1 MDRRGFILLIL
12 FTISIFFV
20 HNWFAN
26 DDKNKKPTEQAV
38 VVSSAPPLAVE
49 AEKAPISSEKF
60 YVIENDY
67 QQVVFS
73 NLGGSVA
80 EINLPFKTKENQRSI
95 VLPIEFDTILKEKYP
110 KNAYF
115 PSAPYYTSS
124 SSTLSEPQL
133 GGYSPLLR
141 RSISTAPKR
150 PPFKVT
156 PAYYSLNI
164 ISEDDESLANAL
176 YSIKRFEKD
185 LIVFEL
191 SQNQRK
197 ITKTYKFAKVDNKDV
212 PYSLILDLQIE
223 GDSRGLMLT
232 SGVPEV
238 EMISG
243 GASPDIQYRYER
255 NQKTV
260 IEQMKLPKDSTF
272 IKGISTD
279 WVCNS
284 NGFFGIIINAITE
297 KPVGFEAS
305 FIPGTNNPTRLTIID
320 ARHDLY
326 PANKY
331 PGYLVALPLKHSS
344 KPMSFRVYAGPFE
357 QNLLKQV
364 DTAFQDPKTGIS
376 PDFAGAQ
383 SFHGWFAF
391 LSEPFAKFL
400 FIVMKF
406 FYSFTHSWAFSIV
419 LLTLALKV
427 ILYPLNNWSM
437 RSMTRMQMIAP
448 EVQALK
454 TRFVKDP
461 KRANL
466 EIMQLYKERGVSPFS
481 GCLPMVIQMPF
492 LMGMYDLLKSA
503 FQLRGCTFIPGWI
516 DNLTAPDVVFSW
528 DYPIFFIGT
537 QFHLLPFILGGLM
550 FLQQKCTTW
559 MNKDSKTIDPQ
570 AQRQT
575 NMMGNTMTIVFTL
588 LFYHFPSGLNIYW
601 ISSTALGVLQQAFI
615 AAKLLNKRLIDKKKI
630 NVR

>member
-12 FTISIFFV
+12 FTISIFFI
-20 HNWFAN
+20 HHWFAN
-26 DDKNKKPTEQAV
+26 DKSKKPSQQEV
-38 VVSSAPPLAVE
+38 VISSAPPLVTQV
-49 AEKAPISSEKF
+49 EKAPVKAEKL

-80 EINLPFKTKENQRSI
+80 EINLPFKTKDNQNSI
-95 VLPIEFDTILKEKYP
+95 ILPIEFDTILKEKYP

-115 PSAPYYTSS
+115 PCSEYYIAASPRP
-124 SSTLSEPQL
+124 LQPVL
-133 GGYSPLLR
+133 GGYSPLFR
-141 RSISTAPKR
+141 RNIAAAPKR
-150 PPFKVT
+150 PPFQT
-156 PAYYSLNI
+156 PTTYYSLNI
-164 ISEDDESLANAL
+164 FSEDDENLASAVYNV
-176 YSIKRFEKD
+176 KRFEKD

-191 SQNQRK
+191 VQNQRK
-197 ITKTYKFAKVDNKDV
+197 ITKTYRFAKNENKDI
-212 PYSLILDLQIE
+212 PYSMILDIQIE

-243 GASPDIQYRYER
+243 AAAPDIKYRYER
-255 NQKTV
+255 NQKAIV
-260 IEQMKLPKDSTF
+260 EQMKLPKDSASV
-272 IKGISTD
+272 KGIAAD
-279 WVCNS
+279 WVCNA
-284 NGFFGIIINAITE
+284 NGFFGVIINAITE
-297 KPVGFEAS
+297 KPSGFEAS
-305 FIPGTNNPTRLTIID
+305 FIPGTSNPSRLTIID
-320 ARHDLY
+320 ATHDLY

-344 KPMSFRVYAGPFE
+344 KPMSFRVFAGPFE

-364 DTAFQDPKTGIS
+364 DAAFQDPKTGIS
-376 PDFAGAQ
+376 PDFAKAQ

-391 LSEPFAKFL
+391 ISEPFAKFL

-419 LLTLALKV
+419 LLTVVLKL

-492 LMGMYDLLKSA
+492 LVGMFDLLKSA
-503 FQLRGCTFIPGWI
+503 FQLRGCSFVPGWI
-516 DNLTAPDVVFSW
+516 DNLTAPDVLFSW

-537 QFHLLPFILGGLM
+537 QFHLLPFILGALM

-559 MNKDSKTIDPQ
+559 LNKNDKSIDPQ

-575 NMMGNTMTIVFTL
+575 NTMGNTMTIVFTL

-601 ISSTALGVLQQAFI
+601 ISSTALGILQQVFI
-615 AAKLLNKRLIDKKKI
+615 ATKLINERFKKQKKLNIR
-630 NVR
+630 

>member
-12 FTISIFFV
+12 FTISIFFI
-20 HNWFAN
+20 HHWFAN
-26 DDKNKKPTEQAV
+26 NDKKPIQQEI
-38 VVSSAPPLAVE
+38 VVSNAPPLVVE
-49 AEKAPISSEKF
+49 VEKAPIKAEKL

-73 NLGGSVA
+73 NIGGAVA
-80 EINLPFKTKENQRSI
+80 EINLPFKTKENQNSI
-95 VLPIEFDTILKEKYP
+95 ILPIEFDTILKEKYP

-115 PSAPYYTSS
+115 PSAEYYTAASS
-124 SSTLSEPQL
+124 KPIAPHL
-133 GGYSPLLR
+133 GGYSPLFR
-141 RSISTAPKR
+141 RSIEAAPKR
-150 PPFKVT
+150 PPFQL
-156 PAYYSLNI
+156 PPSYYSLNI
-164 ISEDDESLANAL
+164 ISEEDENLANAT
-176 YSIKRFEKD
+176 YNVKRFEKD
-185 LIVFEL
+185 LIIFEL
-191 SQNQRK
+191 TQNQRK
-197 ITKTYKFAKVDNKDV
+197 ITKTYRFAKADNKDI
-212 PYSLILDLQIE
+212 PYSLILDIQVD

-243 GASPDIQYRYER
+243 AASPDVKYRYER
-255 NQKTV
+255 NQKAV
-260 IEQMKLPKDSTF
+260 IEQMKLPKDSSF

-279 WVCNS
+279 WICNS
-284 NGFFGIIINAITE
+284 NGFFGVIINAITE
-297 KPVGFEAS
+297 KPSGLEAS
-305 FIPGTNNPTRLTIID
+305 FIPGTSSPTRLTIID
-320 ARHDLY
+320 AIHDLY

-344 KPMSFRVYAGPFE
+344 KPMSFRVFAGPFE

-364 DTAFQDPKTGIS
+364 DTAFQDPKTGAT

-419 LLTLALKV
+419 LLTVALKV

-503 FQLRGCTFIPGWI
+503 FQLRGCSFIPGWI
-516 DNLTAPDVVFSW
+516 DNLTAPDVIFSW

-550 FLQQKCTTW
+550 YLQQKCTTW
-559 MNKDSKTIDPQ
+559 MNKDNKTIDPQ
-570 AQRQT
+570 AQKQANT
-575 NMMGNTMTIVFTL
+575 MGTTMTIVFTL

-601 ISSTALGVLQQAFI
+601 ISSTALGVLQQVFI
-615 AAKLLNKRLIDKKKI
+615 AAKLLNKKLINQKKLKT
-630 NVR
+630 R